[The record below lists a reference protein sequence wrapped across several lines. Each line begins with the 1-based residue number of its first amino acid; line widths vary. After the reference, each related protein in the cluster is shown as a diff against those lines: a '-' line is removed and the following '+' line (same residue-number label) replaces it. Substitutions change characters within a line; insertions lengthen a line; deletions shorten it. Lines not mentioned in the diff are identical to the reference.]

1 MPIHPM
7 RVFFATSDPNQPGAV
22 ADALLER
29 GYEWQVLSYARPDES
44 RQVLEQDAA
53 DAVVVDLSLA
63 DAEPLLRH
71 LLYTSPQTAR
81 LVLCP
86 RGPEDVAPRLL
97 ALCHGVL
104 AAGDPVEAIAEA
116 LVGYAALAQGLDR
129 PSLRAQVGALT
140 QLPGAPKLYMAIC
153 RALEDPNVEINA
165 IAQQIMGDP
174 VLSARVL
181 QIANSAM
188 YGAGRQIASIPFAV
202 TRLGLKTTR
211 NLVLA
216 AELYAF
222 SGPQAARAER
232 VRQQSLL
239 ASWLAPR
246 LMAPHID
253 PEVAATAA
261 LLAGIGEMLP
271 ELDDGGVPAL
281 PIAPPIQDEAAAYLM
296 GLWQLPSILQQAVA
310 WQRTPRL
317 SGGQFGVVGAVHVA
331 TALAFDRRVDEAW
344 LERCGMAAHLPG
356 WRELADRM
364 DRSAA

>member
-1 MPIHPM
+1 M
-7 RVFFATSDPNQPGAV
+7 RVFFATPDPNQPGAV
-22 ADALLER
+22 GDALLAR
-29 GYEWQVLSYARPDES
+29 GYEWQVLSYARHDES
-44 RQVLEQDAA
+44 RQVLAQDAA
-53 DAVVVDLSLA
+53 DAVVVDLALA
-63 DAEPLLRH
+63 DAEDLLRH
-71 LLYTSPQTAR
+71 LLYTAPQTAR
-81 LVLCP
+81 LVLVAN
-86 RGPEDVAPRLL
+86 DVDGVEPRLL
-97 ALCHGVL
+97 ALAHGVL
-104 AAGDPVEAIAEA
+104 AASSSVETLAEA
-116 LVGYAALAQGLDR
+116 LVGYAQLAQSLDR

-140 QLPGAPKLYMAIC
+140 RLPGAPRLYMAIC
-153 RALEDPNVEINA
+153 KALEDPNVDIHA
-165 IAQQIMGDP
+165 IAEQVMSDP
-174 VLSARVL
+174 ALGARVL

-222 SGPQAARAER
+222 SGPEAARAER
-232 VRQQSLL
+232 VRQRSLL
-239 ASWLAPR
+239 AAWLAPR

-271 ELDDGGVPAL
+271 ELDDGDVAAL
-281 PIAPPIQDEAAAYLM
+281 PMAPPLQDEAAAYLM
-296 GLWQLPSILQQAVA
+296 GLWQLPSVLQQAVA
-310 WQRTPRL
+310 WQRAPRL

-331 TALAFDRRVDEAW
+331 TALAFDRRVDDAW

-356 WRELADRM
+356 WRELAERM